1 MLVIYESWQLSQSAG
16 EWIVGGRAAM
26 ITFSLARTKQVL
38 WIEFGLSISQQAYL
52 RLDEE
57 RAAILQRE
65 GPMDLVMD
73 FTAAVPAAFPSEL
86 ALSRAYVPSPVPGR
100 RRLYVAPGDLIF
112 GMFRM
117 WAVHHDDQK
126 ATSCGRWTR
135 PLPRSLWK
143 QATLCVCRQALRQRR
158 RCLDR
163 GCR

>member
-1 MLVIYESWQLSQSAG
+1 
-16 EWIVGGRAAM
+16 M

-65 GPMDLVMD
+65 GPMDLIMD
-73 FTAAVPAAFPSEL
+73 FTGAVPAHFPSEL
-86 ALSRAYVPSPVPGR
+86 AVSRAYVPSPVPGR

-117 WAVHHDDQK
+117 WAIHHDDPK
-126 ATSCGRWTR
+126 VDIV
-135 PLPRSLWK
+135 RSLDE
-143 QATLCVCRQALRQRR
+143 AFAALAVEAGDFVRLPAGAPIARGDAVTAAAIHLGSVEAPSKRR
-158 RCLDR
+158 R
-163 GCR
+163 GPK